1 MKAGLNPEGLPNTF
15 DAKVISPS
23 SSLHIAKNLG
33 FFFPPWIDK
42 NGYDWAMMEGMPQQS
57 IDDIE
62 NQYAIPNINL
72 RYIPS
77 NIPIKWG
84 FWRSIG
90 ASGNKFALEIFMD
103 EIAQMSPTDPLE
115 L

>member
-1 MKAGLNPEGLPNTF
+1 
-15 DAKVISPS
+15 
-23 SSLHIAKNLG
+23 
-33 FFFPPWIDK
+33 
-42 NGYDWAMMEGMPQQS
+42 MEGMLQQP

-90 ASGNKFALEIFMD
+90 ASGNKFALESCMD
-103 EIAQMSPTDPLE
+103 EIAQISLTDPLE
-115 L
+115 LRVK